1 MRLVSRCENK
11 HTSYSRGSRN
21 QQHFP
26 RFSTNS
32 RWLPLARRSHDVP
45 MLWEDPSTF
54 YVLFYT
60 SWPMGWFSFASFWV
74 KQNLLHRQE
83 QGAITKFRRNRDN
96 LLWWDANEYLWL
108 LEKQTTHN
116 TIRWKTNKRNKA
128 FKRMSFD
135 QHNVIKVILVLTG
148 PTWVQLYYNWTQ
160 VGPVVGLALI
170 RFAWNQVNL
179 VHQKWVNTVH
189 HKMG

>member
-1 MRLVSRCENK
+1 MVRE
-11 HTSYSRGSRN
+11 
-21 QQHFP
+21 
-26 RFSTNS
+26 TNS
-32 RWLPLARRSHDVP
+32 IFHDFPQTHDDSHWRGEVT
-45 MLWEDPSTF
+45 MYQCWEDPSTF

-60 SWPMGWFSFASFWV
+60 SWPMGWFSFSSFWV

-160 VGPVVGLALI
+160 VGPVVGLALSELNI
-170 RFAWNQVNL
+170 KKCWCSTPFDS
-179 VHQKWVNTVH
+179 H
-189 HKMG
+189 

>member
-1 MRLVSRCENK
+1 MYQC
-11 HTSYSRGSRN
+11 
-21 QQHFP
+21 
-26 RFSTNS
+26 
-32 RWLPLARRSHDVP
+32 
-45 MLWEDPSTF
+45 WEDPSTF

-60 SWPMGWFSFASFWV
+60 SWPMGWFSFSSFWV
-74 KQNLLHRQE
+74 KQNLLRREE
-83 QGAITKFRRNRDN
+83 QGAITKFWRNRDN

-116 TIRWKTNKRNKA
+116 TIRWKTNKRNKVV
-128 FKRMSFD
+128 KRMSFD

-170 RFAWNQVNL
+170 MTIERQQFQQWQNDGNGCL
-179 VHQKWVNTVH
+179 CLFPSLKSID
-189 HKMG
+189 